1 MRYQQ
6 QKRSRVP
13 FGIAAAVFALFLGL
27 GTWNVARPLPA
38 VAVTQESVPG
48 AEATVPNLTWPSTG
62 EAAVV
67 VQNITSLQ
75 THGEQKA
82 LPTASIAKVIT
93 ALTVLQ
99 EKPMEAGDLGPT
111 LTLTQQDLDLYNSY
125 VAVDGSVVRVAPGE
139 QLTEYQALQAL
150 MLPSANNI
158 ADTLA
163 IWAFGSLDAYHT
175 AAVTYVKQIGMTG
188 TTIGPDA
195 SGLSPETKAT
205 PADLVR
211 LGEQAMAHPV
221 LSQIVGQKS
230 VTLPVQGLVNNVN
243 FALGKSGIVGIKTGN
258 IDEVG
263 GNLLFAAKADIAEG
277 KTVTIIGVVM
287 GQPDLTAAVNAS
299 PPLIDSVRNN
309 LYVAMPIKA
318 NEPVATYT
326 TAWGATATA
335 VAKKDVSFVAWKSEA
350 VKPKVTMQKT
360 SVSYDEGA
368 TVGTISATAGSGSGT
383 SDIVMTR
390 TLASPTFWWRLTRH

>member
-1 MRYQQ
+1 MRHQE
-6 QKRSRVP
+6 KRSRAP
-13 FGIAAAVFALFLGL
+13 YGIAAAVLVFIMGL

-38 VAVTQESVPG
+38 VAVTQQSIAEVG
-48 AEATVPNLTWPSTG
+48 ATPPDLTWPAPG
-62 EAAVV
+62 EVAVE
-67 VQNITSLQ
+67 VQNVTTLL
-75 THGEQKA
+75 THGEQKP

-99 EKPMEAGDLGPT
+99 EKPMEAGELGPT
-111 LTLTQQDLDLYNSY
+111 LTLTQQDLDIYNNY

-163 IWAFGSLDAYHT
+163 IWAFGSLDAYHA
-175 AAVTYVKQIGMTG
+175 AAVNYVKQIGMAD

-195 SGLSPETKAT
+195 SGLSPETKST

-211 LGEQAMAHPV
+211 LGEQAMSHPV

-230 VTLPVQGLVNNVN
+230 VTLPIHGPATNVN

-263 GNLLFAAKADIAEG
+263 GNLLFAAKAEISPG

-309 LYVAMPIKA
+309 LYMATPIKA
-318 NEPVATYT
+318 NETIATYT
-326 TAWGATATA
+326 TAWGATANA
-335 VAKKDVSFVAWKSEA
+335 VAKKDVSFVAWKGTA
-350 VKPKVTMQKT
+350 VKPKVALQKN
-360 SVSYDEGA
+360 SVSYQQGA
-368 TVGTISATAGSGSGT
+368 AVGTISATAGSGSGT

-390 TLASPTFWWRLTRH
+390 TLDNPSFWWRLTRH

>member
-1 MRYQQ
+1 MRYQ
-6 QKRSRVP
+6 QKRSRAP
-13 FGIAAAVFALFLGL
+13 FGIAAAVFVLLLGL
-27 GTWNVARPLPA
+27 GTWNVIRPLPA
-38 VAVTQESVPG
+38 VAVTQNSLQG
-48 AEATVPNLTWPSTG
+48 TTATPPNLTWPGTG
-62 EAAVV
+62 EAAVE

-75 THGEQKA
+75 THGEQKP

-99 EKPMEAGDLGPT
+99 EKPMEAGELGPT
-111 LTLTQQDLDLYNSY
+111 LTLTQQDLDLYNKY

-158 ADTLA
+158 ADSLA

-175 AAVTYVKQIGMTG
+175 AAVTYVKQIGMAD

-195 SGLSPETKAT
+195 SGLSPETKST

-211 LGEQAMAHPV
+211 LGEQAMSHPI
-221 LSQIVGQKS
+221 LSEIVGQKS
-230 VTLPVQGLVNNVN
+230 VTLPIQGLVTNVN

-263 GNLLFAAKADIAEG
+263 GNLLFAAKAEIASG
-277 KTVTIIGVVM
+277 KTATIIGVVM

-309 LYVAMPIKA
+309 LYIATPIKKG
-318 NEPVATYT
+318 ETVATYT

-335 VAKKDVSFVAWKSEA
+335 AAKKDVSFIAWKGEA
-350 VKPKVTMQKT
+350 VAPKVSMQKT

-368 TVGTISATAGSGSGT
+368 SVGTISATAGSSSGT

-390 TLASPTFWWRLTRH
+390 TLANPSFWWRLTRH